1 MENSNRRTKEWRKM
15 NFENN
20 KALGGVGAILMFI
33 GFIPYTY
40 GILELVGAILVII
53 AMKGFAD
60 YYKEAGIFENTLYA
74 IILAIVG
81 VVAFVGIAFVAL
93 VDFFTNLG
101 ITLGINTYSNWAS
114 QFSNIDWTSNM
125 NNVVKFAGFI
135 FLDFVVLFV
144 FVLVTALLLRKSFKL
159 MSAKTGVGLFTTTG
173 TVLLIGAVLT
183 IVVFGLI
190 LVWISAL
197 LLAIA
202 FFQIKQPS
210 PSTANMQPPM
220 QTTPST
226 A

>member
-1 MENSNRRTKEWRKM
+1 M

>member
-1 MENSNRRTKEWRKM
+1 M

-20 KALGGVGAILMFI
+20 KVLGGVGAILMFI
-33 GFIPYTY
+33 GFVPYTY

-60 YYKEAGIFENTLYA
+60 YYKEAGIFNNTLYA

-93 VDFFTNLG
+93 VDFFSNLG
-101 ITLGINTYSNWAS
+101 ITLGINTYANWAS
-114 QFSNIDWTSNM
+114 QFSSINWTDPTIM
-125 NNVVKFAGFI
+125 NTVFKFAGFL

-144 FVLVTALLLRKSFKL
+144 FVLVTTLLLRKSLKL
-159 MSAKTGVGLFTTTG
+159 MSAKTGVGLFGTTG
-173 TVLLIGAVLT
+173 TVLLIGSVLT
-183 IVVFGLI
+183 IVVFGLL

-202 FFQIKQPS
+202 FFRIKQPL
-210 PSTANMQPPM
+210 PPAAYMQPPM
-220 QTTPST
+220 QTNPST
-226 A
+226 V

>member
-1 MENSNRRTKEWRKM
+1 M

-20 KALGGVGAILMFI
+20 KILGGVGAILMFL
-33 GFIPYTY
+33 GFVPYTY
-40 GILELVGAILVII
+40 GILGLVGAILVVI

-93 VDFFTNLG
+93 VDFFASLG
-101 ITLGINTYSNWAS
+101 ITLGIDTYANWAT
-114 QFSNIDWTSNM
+114 QFSSIDWTSVGIM
-125 NNVVKFAGFI
+125 NDLFKFAGLI
-135 FLDFVVLFV
+135 LLDLVVLFV
-144 FVLVTALLLRKSFKL
+144 FVLVTAIMLRKSLKL
-159 MSAKTGVGLFTTTG
+159 MSAKTGVGLFGTTG
-173 TVLLIGAVLT
+173 MVLLIGAVLT
-183 IVVFGLI
+183 IVAFGLF

-202 FFQIKQPS
+202 FFQIKQP
-210 PSTANMQPPM
+210 PPPAANMQPPM
-220 QTTPST
+220 QTNPST

>member
-1 MENSNRRTKEWRKM
+1 L

-20 KALGGVGAILMFI
+20 KILGGVGAILMFI

-40 GILELVGAILVII
+40 GILALVGAILVII

-60 YYKEAGIFENTLYA
+60 YYKESGIFENTLYA

-93 VDFFTNLG
+93 VDFFSSLG
-101 ITLGINTYSNWAS
+101 ITLGINTAANWAT
-114 QFSNIDWTSNM
+114 QFSSIDWTSNL
-125 NNVVKFAGFI
+125 NNVVKFAGYI

-144 FVLVTALLLRKSFKL
+144 FVLVTVLMLRKSLKL
-159 MSAKTGVGLFTTTG
+159 MSAKTGVGLFGTTA

-183 IVVFGLI
+183 IVIFGLI

-210 PSTANMQPPM
+210 PTTANMPPPPM
-220 QTTPST
+220 QTNPST

>member
-1 MENSNRRTKEWRKM
+1 M

-20 KALGGVGAILMFI
+20 KILGGVGGILMFL
-33 GFIPYTY
+33 GFVPYTY
-40 GILELVGAILVII
+40 GILGLVGAILVVI

-93 VDFFTNLG
+93 VDFFASLG
-101 ITLGINTYSNWAS
+101 ITLGINTYANWATQVS
-114 QFSNIDWTSNM
+114 SIDWANVGIM
-125 NNVVKFAGFI
+125 NDLFKFAGFI
-135 FLDFVVLFV
+135 LLDLVVLFV
-144 FVLVTALLLRKSFKL
+144 FVLVTAIMLRKSLKL
-159 MSAKTGVGLFTTTG
+159 MSAKTGVGLFGTTG

-183 IVVFGLI
+183 IVAFGLF

-210 PSTANMQPPM
+210 SSTANVQPPPPM
-220 QTTPST
+220 QTNPST